1 MKRFAFRILCALF
14 LVISTIAFTALPAN
28 AEQPVFTG
36 SGAKLSGWP
45 VEMYPI
51 HAFRVDIDPE
61 YAEDDKLI
69 EMDFQMLTMPRNLLN
84 VMIWDGWHATYG
96 AFELDWAESSIH
108 VLFAG
113 SELKEFY
120 QLDHLYVILLG
131 SVYGER

>member
-1 MKRFAFRILCALF
+1 MKRFTFRILCAVF
-14 LVISTIAFTALPAN
+14 IAISLTVFSVVYAY
-28 AEQPVFTG
+28 AEKPVFTG
-36 SGAKLSGWP
+36 NGAKLSGWP

-61 YAEDDKLI
+61 YAEDGKLI

-96 AFELDWAESSIH
+96 AFELDGAESSIH
-108 VLFAG
+108 VLIAG
-113 SELKEFY
+113 SELKGFS